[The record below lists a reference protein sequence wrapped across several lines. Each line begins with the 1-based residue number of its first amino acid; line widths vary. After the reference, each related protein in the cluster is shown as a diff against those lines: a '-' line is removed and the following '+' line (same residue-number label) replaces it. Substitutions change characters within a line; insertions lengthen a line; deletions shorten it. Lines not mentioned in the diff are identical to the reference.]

1 MPDPKF
7 IHLRVHSAYSLAL
20 GAIQVPK
27 LMHKLHEIGV
37 PACAIT
43 DRGNMFGAKCFSHY
57 AADEG
62 IKPIL
67 GAELSLHNDDS
78 EVLAISKG
86 KELEPDRIILLV
98 KDEEGYKSV
107 MKLFR
112 RYYLDNMENSIYPQI
127 KTEDLRN
134 CSQGLICLTG
144 GYEGPLGRLLRCR
157 EKITSIKRNI
167 R

>member
-1 MPDPKF
+1 MQDPKF

-20 GAIQVPK
+20 GAIPVDV
-27 LMHKLHEIGV
+27 LMHKLHDLGV

-67 GAELSLHNDDS
+67 GAEMSLHNSDS
-78 EVLAISKG
+78 DVLAISKG
-86 KELEPDRIILLV
+86 KELEPNRIILLV
-98 KDEEGYKSV
+98 KDESGYESI
-107 MKLFR
+107 MKLFH

-127 KTEDLRN
+127 NIEDLRN
-134 CSQGLICLTG
+134 
-144 GYEGPLGRLLRCR
+144 YN
-157 EKITSIKRNI
+157 K
-167 R
+167 